1 MCTVLVYKR
10 EIFLGKVGINLIRIT
25 QDDICR
31 LFDDYADMA
40 YRISL
45 NILRNREEAQD
56 VVMDVFTA
64 LLSRAAFDS
73 EEHIKAWLIRT
84 AENKSINVVKSS
96 RLRKNISMED
106 VLEGTLSVPFN
117 ESESDVMDMVMR
129 LPDKL
134 KTTVYMFYY
143 EDMSA
148 ARIAEILGISEN
160 TVYKRLE
167 RGRGI
172 LKLNL
177 EGDAI

>member
-1 MCTVLVYKR
+1 M
-10 EIFLGKVGINLIRIT
+10 IRIT
-25 QDDICR
+25 QEDICR
-31 LFDDYADMA
+31 LFDEYSDMV

-56 VVMDVFTA
+56 IVMDVFTA
-64 LLSRAAFDS
+64 LLSRAEFDS
-73 EEHIKAWLIRT
+73 EENIKAWLIRN
-84 AENKSINVVKSS
+84 AENKSLNVIKSS
-96 RLRKNISMED
+96 RLRRNVSMEE
-106 VLEGTLSVPFN
+106 VLEGTLSVPFSDS
-117 ESESDVMDMVMR
+117 ESEVMDMVMR

-148 ARIAEILGISEN
+148 ARIAEVLGISEN

-172 LKLNL
+172 LKLSL

>member
-1 MCTVLVYKR
+1 M
-10 EIFLGKVGINLIRIT
+10 IQIT
-25 QDDICR
+25 QEDICR
-31 LFDDYADMA
+31 LFDEYSDMV

-56 VVMDVFTA
+56 IVMDVFTA

-84 AENKSINVVKSS
+84 AENKSLNVIKSS
-96 RLRKNISMED
+96 RLRRNISMEE
-106 VLEGTLSVPFN
+106 VLEGTLSVPFSDS
-117 ESESDVMDMVMR
+117 ESEVMDMVMR

-172 LKLNL
+172 LKLSL